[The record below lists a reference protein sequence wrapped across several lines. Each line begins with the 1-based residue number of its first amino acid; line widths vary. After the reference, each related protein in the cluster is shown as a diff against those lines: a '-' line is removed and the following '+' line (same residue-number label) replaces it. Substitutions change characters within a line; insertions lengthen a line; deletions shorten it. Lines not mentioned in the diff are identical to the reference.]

1 LGLGL
6 GLDLCLYLG
15 LVGLLGQEMA
25 GWGEVAS
32 IVEHRLAGE
41 VVNAVG

>member
-1 LGLGL
+1 M
-6 GLDLCLYLG
+6 DLCLYLR
-15 LVGLLGQEMA
+15 LVLGQEIA

-32 IVEHRLAGE
+32 IVEHCLAGE